1 MSTSLEELTR
11 ERVDARNFPT
21 TPVSVEE
28 VRGAGHALDD
38 LWLPT
43 VVARESA
50 IAHNLTRFASWCRER
65 DVDHAPHGKTSMAPQ
80 LWQRQL
86 EHGAWGLT
94 AATAAQART
103 MHAFGV
109 ERIIIAN
116 EVVDPSQAQWLARVA
131 LQQDRTCLVLV
142 DSEAGARVLEQAAQ
156 EAGTRIPVLVE
167 IGVPGRR
174 TGARTVAEALELA
187 RLVHAS
193 TGLELTG
200 VEGYEGVLPQG
211 RDHGAVEAVTA
222 WLAQLGELARS
233 ADAEGLF
240 DGEEI
245 IVTAGGSA
253 FPDLA
258 SDALHAVGDLS
269 RPVRRIIRSGCVI
282 THDHMSYERSS
293 PLRSGATSDPLLPA
307 LTAYARVHSVPEPG
321 RALATIGKRD
331 VAVDVDLPVL
341 LRVRRP
347 GGPWEQLDGL
357 TVVELNDHHLFVDDP
372 QSSLQVGDVVE
383 LGLSHPCTT
392 FDKWDLIPLVDDEDH
407 VIDALVTLF

>member
-1 MSTSLEELTR
+1 MSTTHDLER
-11 ERVDARNFPT
+11 ERIAARNFPT

-28 VRGAGHALDD
+28 VRAADLTLED

-50 IAHNLTRFASWCRER
+50 LAHNLTRFASWCRER
-65 DVDHAPHGKTSMAPQ
+65 GVDHAPHGKTSMAPQ

-94 AATAAQART
+94 AATVAQART
-103 MHAFGV
+103 MHDFGIDRV
-109 ERIIIAN
+109 LIAN
-116 EVVDPSQAQWLARVA
+116 EVVDPNQARWLAAVA
-131 LQQDRTCLVLV
+131 GETGRTYAVLV
-142 DSEAGARVLEQAAQ
+142 DGEGGVRALEQAAAT
-156 EAGTRIPVLVE
+156 AGSRIPVLVE

-174 TGARTVAEALELA
+174 TGVRSVAEGLELA
-187 RLVHAS
+187 RRVHAS
-193 TGLELTG
+193 DGLALAG

-211 RDHGAVEAVTA
+211 RDGGQVEAVTT
-222 WLAQLGELARS
+222 WLAGLTELALR

-240 DGEEI
+240 DGDEI

-258 SDALHAVGDLS
+258 AEALTAVEELS

-282 THDHMSYERSS
+282 THDHQSYERSS
-293 PLRSGATSDPLLPA
+293 PLRSGATSDPLRPA
-307 LTAYARVHSVPEPG
+307 LTAYARVHSTPEPG

-331 VAVDVDLPVL
+331 VPVDVDLPVL
-341 LRVRRP
+341 LRVRRD
-347 GGPWEQLDGL
+347 GGPWQPLEGL
-357 TVVELNDHHLFVDDP
+357 GVVELNDHHLFVDDP
-372 QSSLQVGDVVE
+372 DSFLQVGDVVE

-392 FDKWDLIPLVDDEDH
+392 FDKWDLIPVVDDDH
-407 VIDALVTLF
+407 RVIDAIVTLF